1 MGRFNGKN
9 ISIFSL
15 LKYEKVKIFIG
26 ILLGII
32 SGLLSFVPYVVLY
45 QMILSLINKTLN
57 IHTVL
62 VWVLVVVVGAIVQNL
77 LMSAT
82 MICTHVAAYN
92 IMHRLKMEAL
102 EYLSKVNL
110 GFFNNKSTGEIKAAL
125 FDDIEKLE
133 VFIAHNLVEIIQAIV
148 IPVIAIVLMFRIN
161 LWMTLVMIIPVIVGV
176 FLPTFMM
183 RKYPDL
189 TRKYTNTF
197 SEVMGVTNEYV
208 NCMPIIKM
216 FGLTADKFVKLSK
229 SSKKYTECL
238 KEMAKCSCYP
248 LAFMIV
254 ILDSGVLFTLPIGGY
269 LYLNKLISSEE
280 FLVFM
285 LLTMCFYRTFFNLFN
300 IAMGRIELNS
310 GLVNIKQLF
319 SVPVEKNGE
328 KRVKSKS
335 LEIEFENVNFGYDEN
350 NLVLKNISMK
360 IEPNSFTAFV
370 GESGA
375 GKTTAATLIGRYWNV
390 DSGEI
395 RISGIPINELN
406 TDSLMASISFVFQDV
421 FMMEDTL
428 FENIRMGLNV
438 NEEEVHL
445 AAQNAQIHDFISG
458 LPDGY
463 NTKIGDKG
471 FKLSGG
477 QKQRISIA
485 RAILKNAPIIIFD
498 EATSYSDIENE
509 HKIQIAL
516 ENLLKNKT
524 VIMIAHRLH
533 TIKNADKIVVFEKGK
548 IVEQGTHKILLDL
561 GGHYADMWN
570 IYMQNYVE

>member
-1 MGRFNGKN
+1 MEGFNEKN
-9 ISIFSL
+9 ISIFPL
-15 LKYEKVKIFIG
+15 LKYEKIKIFIG

-45 QMILSLINKTLN
+45 QMILSLIDKTLN
-57 IHTVL
+57 THTIL
-62 VWVLVVVVGAIVQNL
+62 IWVSVMVIGAIIQNV

-92 IMHRLKMEAL
+92 IMHRLKIEAL

-110 GFFNNKSTGEIKAAL
+110 GFFNDKSKGELKAAL

-161 LWMTLVMIIPVIVGV
+161 LWMTLAMIIPVIVGV
-176 FLPTFMM
+176 FLPTLMM

-189 TRKYTNTF
+189 TMKYTNIF

-216 FGLTADKFVKLSK
+216 FGLTADKFVKFK
-229 SSKKYTECL
+229 QSSKKYTECL
-238 KEMAKCSCYP
+238 KDMAKCSCYP
-248 LAFMIV
+248 LAFTIV
-254 ILDSGVLFTLPIGGY
+254 ILDSGVLFTLPTGGY

-280 FLVFM
+280 LLVFM
-285 LLTMCFYRTFFNLFN
+285 LLTLCFYRTFFNLFN
-300 IAMGRIELNS
+300 IAIGRIELNS
-310 GLVNIKQLF
+310 GLINIKKLF

-328 KRVKSKS
+328 KRVKSES

-350 NLVLKNISMK
+350 NLVLENISMK
-360 IEPNSFTAFV
+360 IKSKSFTAFV

-395 RISGIPINELN
+395 RISDIPINELSS
-406 TDSLMASISFVFQDV
+406 DSLMASISFVFQDV

-438 NEEEVHL
+438 NEEEVYY
-445 AAQNAQIHDFISG
+445 AAQNAQIHDFILG
-458 LPDGY
+458 LSNGY

-485 RAILKNAPIIIFD
+485 RAILKDAPIIIFD

-516 ENLLKNKT
+516 KNLLKDKT

-533 TIKNADKIVVFEKGK
+533 TIKDADKIIVFEKGK
-548 IVEQGTHKILLDL
+548 IVEQGKHNELIDL
-561 GGHYADMWN
+561 GGHYANMWN

>member
-395 RISGIPINELN
+395 RISGIPIDELS

-471 FKLSGG
+471 FQLSGG

-533 TIKNADKIVVFEKGK
+533 TIKNADKIAVFEKGK
-548 IVEQGTHKILLDL
+548 IVEQGTHEMLLDL

-570 IYMQNYVE
+570 IYIQNYVE

>member
-110 GFFNNKSTGEIKAAL
+110 GFFNNKSTGELKAAL

-133 VFIAHNLVEIIQAIV
+133 GFIAHNLVEIIQAIV
-148 IPVIAIVLMFRIN
+148 IPVIAVVLMLRIN
-161 LWMTLVMIIPVIVGV
+161 VYMTLAMIIPVIVGV

-428 FENIRMGLNV
+428 LENIRMGLNV

>member
-1 MGRFNGKN
+1 MERLDEKN

-26 ILLGII
+26 VLLGIF
-32 SGLLSFVPYVVLY
+32 SGVLSFTPYVILY
-45 QMILSLINKTLN
+45 QMILSLIGKTLN

-62 VWVLVVVVGAIVQNL
+62 MWSLVMVISTILQNIL
-77 LMSAT
+77 ISAT
-82 MICTHVAAYN
+82 MMCTHVAAYN

-110 GFFNNKSTGEIKAAL
+110 GFFNNKSTGELKAAL

-148 IPVIAIVLMFRIN
+148 IPVIAIVLMFNIN

-189 TRKYTNTF
+189 TMKYTNTF

-208 NCMPIIKM
+208 NCMSIIKM
-216 FGLTADKFVKLSK
+216 FGLTADKFVGLSK

-238 KEMAKCSCYP
+238 KDMAKCSCYP
-248 LAFMIV
+248 LAFTIV

-280 FLVFM
+280 LLLFM

-310 GLVNIKQLF
+310 GLINIKKLF

-328 KRVKSKS
+328 KRIKSGS

-350 NLVLKNISMK
+350 KLVLENISMK
-360 IEPNSFTAFV
+360 IEPKSFTAFV

-375 GKTTAATLIGRYWNV
+375 GKTTAATLIGRYWSV

-395 RISGIPINELN
+395 RISGVPINELS

-421 FMMEDTL
+421 FMIEDTL

-438 NEEEVHL
+438 SEEEVHL
-445 AAQNAQIHDFISG
+445 AAQNAQIHDFISS

-463 NTKIGDKG
+463 KTKIGDKG

-485 RAILKNAPIIIFD
+485 RAILKDAPIIIFD

-548 IVEQGTHKILLDL
+548 IVEQGTHNELIDL

-570 IYMQNYVE
+570 IYIQNYVE

>member
-62 VWVLVVVVGAIVQNL
+62 IWALIMVIGAIVQNV

-110 GFFNNKSTGEIKAAL
+110 GFFNNKSTGELKAAL

-133 VFIAHNLVEIIQAIV
+133 GFIAHNLVEIIQAIV
-148 IPVIAIVLMFRIN
+148 IPVIAVVLMLRIN
-161 LWMTLVMIIPVIVGV
+161 VYMTLAMIIPVIVGV

-428 FENIRMGLNV
+428 LENIRMGLNV

>member
-62 VWVLVVVVGAIVQNL
+62 VWVLVVVVGAIVQNV

-110 GFFNNKSTGEIKAAL
+110 GFFNNKSTGELKAAL

-133 VFIAHNLVEIIQAIV
+133 GFIAHNLVEIIQAIV
-148 IPVIAIVLMFRIN
+148 IPVIAVVLMLRIN
-161 LWMTLVMIIPVIVGV
+161 VYMTLAMIIPVIVGV

>member
-45 QMILSLINKTLN
+45 QMILSLINRTLN

-62 VWVLVVVVGAIVQNL
+62 IWVFIMVIGTIVQNV

-92 IMHRLKMEAL
+92 IMHRLKIEAL

-110 GFFNNKSTGEIKAAL
+110 GFFNNKSTGELKAAL

-189 TRKYTNTF
+189 TMKYTNTF
-197 SEVMGVTNEYV
+197 SKVMGVMNEYV
-208 NCMPIIKM
+208 NCMSIIKM

-248 LAFMIV
+248 LAFTIV

-285 LLTMCFYRTFFNLFN
+285 LLMMCFYRTFFNLFN

-310 GLVNIKQLF
+310 GLINIKKLF
-319 SVPVEKNGE
+319 SVPIEKNGE
-328 KRVKSKS
+328 KRIKSES

-350 NLVLKNISMK
+350 KLILENISMK

-395 RISGIPINELN
+395 RISGIPINELS

-421 FMMEDTL
+421 FMIEDTL

-438 NEEEVHL
+438 NEEEVYY
-445 AAQNAQIHDFISG
+445 AAQKAQIHDFIYS

-463 NTKIGDKG
+463 KTKIGDKG

-498 EATSYSDIENE
+498 EATSYSDIE
-509 HKIQIAL
+509 
-516 ENLLKNKT
+516 
-524 VIMIAHRLH
+524 
-533 TIKNADKIVVFEKGK
+533 
-548 IVEQGTHKILLDL
+548 
-561 GGHYADMWN
+561 
-570 IYMQNYVE
+570 

>member
-1 MGRFNGKN
+1 MERLDEKN

-26 ILLGII
+26 VLLGIF
-32 SGLLSFVPYVVLY
+32 SGVLSFTPYVILY
-45 QMILSLINKTLN
+45 QMILSLIGKTLN

-62 VWVLVVVVGAIVQNL
+62 MWSLVMVISTILQNI

-110 GFFNNKSTGEIKAAL
+110 GFFNNKSTGELKAAL

-148 IPVIAIVLMFRIN
+148 IPVIAIVLMFNIN

-189 TRKYTNTF
+189 TMKYTNTF

-208 NCMPIIKM
+208 NCMSIIKM
-216 FGLTADKFVKLSK
+216 FGLTADKFVGLSK

-238 KEMAKCSCYP
+238 KDMAKCSCYP
-248 LAFMIV
+248 LAFTIV

-280 FLVFM
+280 LLVFM

-300 IAMGRIELNS
+300 IAMGRIELNN
-310 GLVNIKQLF
+310 GLVNIKKLF
-319 SVPVEKNGE
+319 SAPVEKNGE
-328 KRVKSKS
+328 KRVKSES

-360 IEPNSFTAFV
+360 IEPKSFTAFV

-375 GKTTAATLIGRYWNV
+375 GKTTAATLIGRYWNI

-395 RISGIPINELN
+395 RISGIPINELS

-421 FMMEDTL
+421 FMIEDTL

-438 NEEEVHL
+438 SEEEVHL
-445 AAQNAQIHDFISG
+445 AAQNAQIHDFISS

-463 NTKIGDKG
+463 KTKIGDKG

-485 RAILKNAPIIIFD
+485 RAILKDAPIIIFD

-533 TIKNADKIVVFEKGK
+533 TIENADKIVVFEKGK
-548 IVEQGTHKILLDL
+548 IVEQGTHNELIDL

-570 IYMQNYVE
+570 IYIQNYVE

>member
-62 VWVLVVVVGAIVQNL
+62 IWALIMVIGAIVQNV

-110 GFFNNKSTGEIKAAL
+110 GFFNNKSTGEMKAAL

-133 VFIAHNLVEIIQAIV
+133 IFIAHNLVEIIQAIV
-148 IPVIAIVLMFRIN
+148 IPVIAVVLMLRIN
-161 LWMTLVMIIPVIVGV
+161 VYMTLAMIIPVIVDV

-370 GESGA
+370 GESGT

-421 FMMEDTL
+421 FMIEDTL

-438 NEEEVHL
+438 SEKEVHL
-445 AAQNAQIHDFISG
+445 AAQNAQIHDFISS